1 MFHGK
6 NRPYS
11 LLGVVALVALGA
23 GGLFLAVEH
32 FERIHQGARALGES
46 LAQGSLWED
55 ALRLTEG
62 AYAVLRPYVPS
73 LITLY
78 ALITAGVIL
87 LEHQN
92 PDRTIAWILTLVLV
106 PVLGLVLYFYL
117 GSTFSRRRAFQRLPR
132 GGGGQGDAME
142 ALCRLDGV
150 LDCAGNL
157 PPAPRRLIP
166 LLEENSGAQLSFRNE
181 VEVLTNG
188 TATFDALKRDMGA
201 AQKSIHLEYFSIA
214 HDKLGKEVWEILCQR
229 AQQGVAVRVL
239 YDAVG
244 SWGMGRDFVKELQ
257 EAGAEIAPFSP
268 VALPMLRR
276 DFNFRNH
283 RKIAVMDG
291 NVGFLGGLNIG
302 DMYQGESRL
311 GFWRDTHLRIRG
323 EAVADLQ
330 KIFLRDWTFATRRT
344 LTTEDLFPPLED
356 DLPHTPLQIVAS
368 GPDSEW
374 NAVEQG
380 YFTLVASAQR
390 RVWLSTPYLVPTD
403 GILSALITAALG
415 GVDVRLVMPS
425 YPDHPMVYWASK
437 SFLDQ
442 LLQSGVRVF
451 FYKKGF
457 IHAKVIIVDD
467 VAASVGS
474 TNMDLRSLAINFEI
488 QAFLYHRDVVR
499 RLETDF
505 ETDFADSHEV
515 TLEERAR
522 RSRIDRA
529 REAGAR
535 LLSSQL

>member
-1 MFHGK
+1 M
-6 NRPYS
+6 
-11 LLGVVALVALGA
+11 
-23 GGLFLAVEH
+23 
-32 FERIHQGARALGES
+32 
-46 LAQGSLWED
+46 
-55 ALRLTEG
+55 
-62 AYAVLRPYVPS
+62 
-73 LITLY
+73 
-78 ALITAGVIL
+78 
-87 LEHQN
+87 
-92 PDRTIAWILTLVLV
+92 
-106 PVLGLVLYFYL
+106 
-117 GSTFSRRRAFQRLPR
+117 
-132 GGGGQGDAME
+132 
-142 ALCRLDGV
+142 
-150 LDCAGNL
+150 
-157 PPAPRRLIP
+157 
-166 LLEENSGAQLSFRNE
+166 
-181 VEVLTNG
+181 
-188 TATFDALKRDMGA
+188 
-201 AQKSIHLEYFSIA
+201 
-214 HDKLGKEVWEILCQR
+214 
-229 AQQGVAVRVL
+229 
-239 YDAVG
+239 
-244 SWGMGRDFVKELQ
+244 
-257 EAGAEIAPFSP
+257 
-268 VALPMLRR
+268 
-276 DFNFRNH
+276 
-283 RKIAVMDG
+283 
-291 NVGFLGGLNIG
+291 
-302 DMYQGESRL
+302 
-311 GFWRDTHLRIRG
+311 
-323 EAVADLQ
+323 
-330 KIFLRDWTFATRRT
+330 
-344 LTTEDLFPPLED
+344 
-356 DLPHTPLQIVAS
+356 
-368 GPDSEW
+368 
-374 NAVEQG
+374 EQG